1 MLIWFIY
8 GALHC
13 FFHAVECMAVLRQT
27 CSGHLNS
34 RQARRKKD
42 SNYQALLGLIRPP
55 WLDALARGGRRGWQG
70 RRAGSQLLDTAPRTG
85 ATGVGFFPRKPDKQ
99 SFFSPRLIR
108 CQTVNTNNQLR
119 AGGREA
125 VAAG

>member
-1 MLIWFIY
+1 
-8 GALHC
+8 
-13 FFHAVECMAVLRQT
+13 MAVLRQT

-55 WLDALARGGRRGWQG
+55 WLDALARGRRGWRTAG
-70 RRAGSQLLDTAPRTG
+70 EGAGSQLLDTAPRTG
-85 ATGVGFFPRKPDKQ
+85 ATGVGFFPANLTNKVF
-99 SFFSPRLIR
+99 FFSPRLIR